1 MKTSTSPIS
10 FLVLVHLFIIDG
22 IFLMLATFPS
32 LDYLILISYNA
43 IWLFIAFR
51 IRNFSYN
58 ESQESTGRE
67 GL

>member
-1 MKTSTSPIS
+1 MKTSTSLIS

-22 IFLMLATFPS
+22 IFLMIATIPS

-43 IWLFIAFR
+43 IWLIIAFR
-51 IRNFSYN
+51 IWNFSYH
-58 ESQESTGRE
+58 ESHESTERE